1 MAQLVKNPP
10 AMQEIW
16 TQSLGR
22 EDTLENGV
30 ATHSNILA
38 RRIPWTE
45 EPGAW
50 QSESLCLSDHR
61 RSIDVELSKFKK
73 RFYKLCSLVS
83 SEDMEA
89 QRPSVGECWDW
100 NPGLSPHSLA
110 FGLISCTSTYARNEF
125 LVVFLTYQ
133 V

>member
-1 MAQLVKNPP
+1 MLERASGVAQMVKNLP

-50 QSESLCLSDHR
+50 QSESL
-61 RSIDVELSKFKK
+61 
-73 RFYKLCSLVS
+73 
-83 SEDMEA
+83 
-89 QRPSVGECWDW
+89 
-100 NPGLSPHSLA
+100 
-110 FGLISCTSTYARNEF
+110 
-125 LVVFLTYQ
+125 
-133 V
+133 